1 MTLSI
6 ASQGPNAKALEV
18 INRWKKERINVSA
31 KICQLIIQQGLKEEE
46 LATTTIKD
54 QQQNNNY
61 LAAEEEEKEAL
72 NQ

>member
-1 MTLSI
+1 
-6 ASQGPNAKALEV
+6 V

-46 LATTTIKD
+46 LATIKD